1 MSSVLGANIF
11 NVAVCGLGG
20 GVCGG
25 ESTNGIGNLTGAVG
39 AAAFSALLSTESAG
53 VRMMSGTLELLHK
66 FSVFTDDNCEEEYI
80 SSLHSTPLKTKFI
93 CQTTVAHET
102 KPVFPVTFLVLL

>member
-25 ESTNGIGNLTGAVG
+25 ESTNGIGNFGGAVIT
-39 AAAFSALLSTESAG
+39 AFSALLSTESAG
-53 VRMMSGTLELLHK
+53 VRMMSGTLALVHK

-102 KPVFPVTFLVLL
+102 KPVFPVTFLMLL